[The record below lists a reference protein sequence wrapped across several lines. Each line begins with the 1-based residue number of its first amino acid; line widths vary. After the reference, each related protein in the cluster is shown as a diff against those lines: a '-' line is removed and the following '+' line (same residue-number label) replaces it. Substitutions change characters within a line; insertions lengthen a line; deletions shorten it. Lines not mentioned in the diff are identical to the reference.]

1 MNRRFKSAV
10 KRLITLLRLLPVDT
24 NNFLN
29 LPPFSLFNI
38 SPFHYY
44 SRIFKWFLSIS
55 LNSQRSVI
63 FQFRVL
69 RWYSG
74 SFVLCKEDPDFRFE
88 NQLFVLGHG
97 KASIFAFIGS
107 RKISFDDC
115 NQSTH
120 AILKINFN
128 LQSIKS

>member
-10 KRLITLLRLLPVDT
+10 KRLITLGRFLPVKT
-24 NNFLN
+24 NNCLN

-55 LNSQRSVI
+55 LNSQRLVI

-88 NQLFVLGHG
+88 NQRFVLGCS
-97 KASIFAFIGS
+97 KASNVPFICS

-115 NQSTH
+115 NQPIH
-120 AILKINFN
+120 AIMEINFN
-128 LQSIKS
+128 LESIKS